1 MSGSNILVTGTGLE
15 MAPVIGD
22 LYSSAIFT
30 SVTPGPFTLATGS
43 PGIIITRLFVTID
56 LLSTQGTAGNVVI
69 QFKDVTASLVIG
81 QIAVYVPTAA
91 PTLTQ
96 AQLGATASSGT
107 GYWYRSRVA
116 NAQIQV
122 SALSGGPLTA
132 GNIRCA
138 INYALI
144 AQDT

>member
-22 LYSSAIFT
+22 LYASAIFT
-30 SVTPGPFTLATGS
+30 SATPGPFTLATGA
-43 PGIIITRLFVTID
+43 PGIIVTRLFVTID
-56 LLSTQGTAGNVVI
+56 LLSTQTTAGNVVI
-69 QFKDVTASLVIG
+69 QFKDVTANLVIG
-81 QIAVYVPTAA
+81 QIAVYVPAAA
-91 PTLTQ
+91 PTLNA

-107 GYWYRSRVA
+107 GYWYRSRVP

-132 GNIRCA
+132 GNIRVA
-138 INYALI
+138 MNYALI